1 MSVAQAR
8 GSVKGLKWHHLGFC
22 FFWAVTF
29 VALMAPGDEFAFAS
43 TGFSVGKQLSAI
55 IAVVVAAVLSV
66 RRGSKAYSPES
77 AYIAGIALSAGSLLY
92 YLAFFLAGFSVASV
106 AIASVLAGASQ
117 GAFFVMWQSFYA
129 SEGTSRTTVYIPLSA
144 LCSVVLCIAIGFL
157 PTEWLVVC
165 GVIVLPALGAWTL
178 RKSLAEVVPYEAEPF
193 TRERRRMLL
202 RDMGRPVFCVCAIGF
217 VWKMI
222 GYVVPQGNLGS
233 FEGIMLGMSCATLV
247 VAAIELFTERG
258 FDMLRVYQV
267 IFPLITGV
275 FLLPTFFGIGWLG
288 AVSVFTMFGFEVV
301 NLLLL
306 ITCAAYASRKA
317 IDSSLVYALCVAPTL
332 VSLLLGDTVGQV
344 AAAHTVLDFTLVV
357 DVLFVCVYVL
367 TAALFL
373 ASLGRNRSDVRR
385 SITAAP
391 QASVGECDFGEALA
405 ENAARA
411 KAGGASA
418 RNACAA
424 EEEPC
429 VQKALSSEDES
440 RDAQRCEEKP
450 SPALRRSNDA
460 VPMVPTDESSGSL
473 EERLSSLDLIDPL
486 SARECEVADLMRHGN
501 TVAAIARRLYISEN
515 TVRGHTKSIYRK
527 LGIHSKQELI
537 DLLN

>member
-8 GSVKGLKWHHLGFC
+8 GIVKGLKWHHLGFC

-29 VALMAPGDEFAFAS
+29 VALLAPSDEFAFAS
-43 TGFSVGKQLSAI
+43 TGFSVGKQISTIA
-55 IAVVVAAVLSV
+55 AVVVAAALSV
-66 RRGSKAYSPES
+66 RRGSKAFSPES

-92 YLAFFLAGFSVASV
+92 YLAFFLADFSVASV
-106 AIASVLAGASQ
+106 TIASVLVGASQ

-178 RKSLAEVVPYEAEPF
+178 RKSLAEVVPYEAEPL

-317 IDSSLVYALCVAPTL
+317 VDSSLVYALCVAPTL
-332 VSLLLGDTVGQV
+332 VSLLVGDTVGQV

-391 QASVGECDFGEALA
+391 QANASECDFEEALA
-405 ENAARA
+405 ENADRA
-411 KAGGASA
+411 KAGEASTQGAG
-418 RNACAA
+418 AA

-429 VQKALSSEDES
+429 VQKALSSEGES
-440 RDAQRCEEKP
+440 LAVRRCEEKL
-450 SPALRRSNDA
+450 SAALRRSNDA
-460 VPMVPTDESSGSL
+460 ASMAPTDESSGSL

>member
-1 MSVAQAR
+1 M
-8 GSVKGLKWHHLGFC
+8 
-22 FFWAVTF
+22 
-29 VALMAPGDEFAFAS
+29 
-43 TGFSVGKQLSAI
+43 
-55 IAVVVAAVLSV
+55 
-66 RRGSKAYSPES
+66 
-77 AYIAGIALSAGSLLY
+77 Y
-92 YLAFFLAGFSVASV
+92 YLAFFLADFSVASV
-106 AIASVLAGASQ
+106 TIASVLVGASQ

-178 RKSLAEVVPYEAEPF
+178 RKSLAEVVPYEAEPL

-247 VAAIELFTERG
+247 VAAIELFTARG

-332 VSLLLGDTVGQV
+332 VSLLLGDAVGQV

-385 SITAAP
+385 SITAVP
-391 QASVGECDFGEALA
+391 QASVGECDFEEALA

-411 KAGGASA
+411 KSEEPLVQD
-418 RNACAA
+418 ACAA

-429 VQKALSSEDES
+429 VQKALSSEGES
-440 RDAQRCEEKP
+440 RDAQRCEEK
-450 SPALRRSNDA
+450 SPAALRRSNDA

-473 EERLSSLDLIDPL
+473 EERLSSLNLIDPL
-486 SARECEVADLMRHGN
+486 SVRECEVADLMRHGN

>member
-8 GSVKGLKWHHLGFC
+8 SIVKGLKWHHLGFC

-29 VALMAPGDEFAFAS
+29 VALMSPADEFAFAS
-43 TGFSVGKQLSAI
+43 TGFSVGKQLSTI
-55 IAVVVAAVLSV
+55 VAVIVAAVLSI

-92 YLAFFLAGFSVASV
+92 YLAFFLADFSVASV
-106 AIASVLAGASQ
+106 AIASMLVGASQ

-178 RKSLAEVVPYEAEPF
+178 RKSLAEVVPYEAEPL

-222 GYVVPQGNLGS
+222 GCVVPQGNLGS

-332 VSLLLGDTVGQV
+332 VSLLLGDAVGQV

-391 QASVGECDFGEALA
+391 QANAGECDFGEALA

-411 KAGGASA
+411 KSEEPLVQG
-418 RNACAA
+418 ACAV

-429 VQKALSSEDES
+429 VQKALSSEGES
-440 RDAQRCEEKP
+440 RDVQQCEEK
-450 SPALRRSNDA
+450 SPAALRRSNDA